1 MSDSAGSYP
10 PQYANPQPQ
19 STTDVAREQAA
30 NVGQSV
36 SGAGSHVAQTATD
49 QARQVAAE
57 TARQAR
63 DLMGEATG
71 QVRDQACVQQQRA
84 AHQLHSVADELHEMA
99 AKSGQSGLATEVAQ
113 QTADRLH
120 GAASWL
126 EGREPADLLASV
138 RDFARRRPGVFL
150 VGAAIAGLAAGR
162 LTRGVTAAARSG
174 DEPGQ
179 PQGARRELRSGGTP
193 GLAEP
198 AWTGGDPAYEP
209 GSIPGSG
216 LTDAGTPASGYQS
229 TAFPSTGY
237 QDRGYQDP
245 AYRGGTGQGAGGAT
259 PAGAG
264 LPAESIGY
272 PEGST
277 YSEAS
282 ADPRASAYPE
292 DIAVP
297 RVPDYV
303 AGGGFP
309 EDGTDPETRA
319 YPGARGYP
327 QGQLNPEDVE
337 SGTGEDEPR
346 RP

>member
-10 PQYANPQPQ
+10 PQPANPQPQ

-30 NVGQSV
+30 NVGQSA
-36 SGAGSHVAQTATD
+36 SDAGSHVAQTATE
-49 QARQVAAE
+49 QAKQVAAE

-71 QVRDQACVQQQRA
+71 QVRDQASVQQQRA
-84 AHQLHSVADELHEMA
+84 AQQLHSVADELHEMV
-99 AKSGQSGLATEVAQ
+99 AKGGQSGLATEVAQ

-150 VGAAIAGLAAGR
+150 AGAAIAGLAAGR

-179 PQGARRELRSGGTP
+179 PHGARRELPPGGTP

-216 LTDAGTPASGYQS
+216 LTDEDPLAGGYQS
-229 TAFPSTGY
+229 TAVPSTGY
-237 QDRGYQDP
+237 QDRAYQDP
-245 AYRGGTGQGAGGAT
+245 AYRGGAGQGAGVAT

-264 LPAESIGY
+264 LPAEGVGY
-272 PEGST
+272 PE
-277 YSEAS
+277 
-282 ADPRASAYPE
+282 ASAYPE

-303 AGGGFP
+303 AGGGFH

-319 YPGARGYP
+319 YPEARGYP
-327 QGQLNPEDVE
+327 QGQLSPEDAE
-337 SGTGEDEPR
+337 SGAGEDEPR

>member
-150 VGAAIAGLAAGR
+150 AGAAIAGLAAGR

-209 GSIPGSG
+209 GSVPGSGVPGSG
-216 LTDAGTPASGYQS
+216 LTAADTPASGYQS
-229 TAFPSTGY
+229 TVFPSTGY
-237 QDRGYQDP
+237 QDPGYQDS
-245 AYRGGTGQGAGGAT
+245 AYRGGTGQGARETA

-264 LPAESIGY
+264 LPAEGIQY
-272 PEGST
+272 PGSGA
-277 YSEAS
+277 YSE
-282 ADPRASAYPE
+282 ASAYPE

-303 AGGGFP
+303 AASAFP
-309 EDGTDPETRA
+309 EDGTDPQTRA
-319 YPGARGYP
+319 YPETGGYP

-337 SGTGEDEPR
+337 SGTGEDGPR